1 MKTSFIST
9 MLFLSVLLI
18 ISTSI
23 SISQKKH
30 QHIQI
35 QSILQKNQVHYIQ
48 TPEVLSFIQTASF
61 DESEKSVQP
70 LPNLIEKTA
79 GESRFKPMFLD
90 YKNDGSNEA
99 NIPEP
104 DVLPHEIEVVDLTN
118 PNAKEDQPPV
128 EEPVATEG
136 VQDLPQ
142 RDVDPT
148 KQEGQ
153 VQPAQPVIVVHAD
166 KIDDQKL
173 QDIVAQK
180 EDDHPVAEGSELE
193 PSELTPPVVEKHT
206 AGDVQHD
213 PAVLDHNDSY
223 ANGTAVQ
230 NPPNQDGGAS
240 PTDVVPK
247 PLNDNPINFDDD
259 ENDDS
264 GSDHPQPS
272 DFNSEEDYE
281 EYMNAKQQG
290 ANVNQGVDVPNLEAS
305 AFRFAQKKQSFLSK
319 SK

>member
-1 MKTSFIST
+1 M
-9 MLFLSVLLI
+9 
-18 ISTSI
+18 
-23 SISQKKH
+23 
-30 QHIQI
+30 
-35 QSILQKNQVHYIQ
+35 
-48 TPEVLSFIQTASF
+48 
-61 DESEKSVQP
+61 
-70 LPNLIEKTA
+70 
-79 GESRFKPMFLD
+79 
-90 YKNDGSNEA
+90 
-99 NIPEP
+99 
-104 DVLPHEIEVVDLTN
+104 
-118 PNAKEDQPPV
+118 
-128 EEPVATEG
+128 
-136 VQDLPQ
+136 
-142 RDVDPT
+142 
-148 KQEGQ
+148 
-153 VQPAQPVIVVHAD
+153 
-166 KIDDQKL
+166 
-173 QDIVAQK
+173 
-180 EDDHPVAEGSELE
+180 
-193 PSELTPPVVEKHT
+193 TPPVVEKHT